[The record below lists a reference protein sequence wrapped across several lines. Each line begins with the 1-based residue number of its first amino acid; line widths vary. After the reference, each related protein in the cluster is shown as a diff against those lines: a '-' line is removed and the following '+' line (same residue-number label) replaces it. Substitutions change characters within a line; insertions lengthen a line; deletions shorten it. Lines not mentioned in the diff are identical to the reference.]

1 MMEKVDAVESAT
13 EPCSIVASRGSRR
26 KKRFLTRDAQEA
38 KDGLGNGGGGG
49 GGGGACVF
57 GTGEAKLLVVAVAG
71 TGNRRI
77 TI

>member
-49 GGGGACVF
+49 GGAVF
-57 GTGEAKLLVVAVAG
+57 GTREAKLLVVAVAG

-77 TI
+77 TT